1 VCKPLLSIPLPKVRE
16 GGLNVITESEREEY
30 LAEIRRQVCSRCKER
45 PAGGPPC
52 APLGKPCGVELYLP
66 ELIEAIHDVQGELIE
81 PYWQRK
87 QQLVCSRCAYLHS
100 DACPCPM
107 DYWFVPI
114 LHSVELVDRH
124 RQLRAR
130 SHQLVAG
137 LPGQNRPDLGEV
149 ARAYEEAA
157 GTWTGCDWTTRF
169 GNNDLDL
176 NGWTAAEAESMA
188 VESTDPEEVEDW
200 RAAAEWLAQ
209 VEKNAGQAEA
219 QAALAVAAANA
230 EEWGEALEHAR
241 RALLLE
247 FASGRPLWNRA
258 PLTWQ
263 GLWNAIRDAA
273 TASVAPSAPAAGNE
287 PEKRFGDDRTS

>member
-1 VCKPLLSIPLPKVRE
+1 M
-16 GGLNVITESEREEY
+16 ITEAEREEY

-66 ELIEAIHDVQGELIE
+66 ELIEAIHEVQSELIE
-81 PYWQRK
+81 PYRQSKQR
-87 QQLVCSRCAYLHS
+87 LVCSRCAYLHS

-114 LHSVELVDRH
+114 LHAVELVDQRRQRH
-124 RQLRAR
+124 AR
-130 SHQLVAG
+130 GHQLVAS
-137 LPGQNRPDLGEV
+137 LPRQNNPDLGAV

-176 NGWTAAEAESMA
+176 NGWAAAEAESMA

-200 RAAAEWLAQ
+200 TAAATWLAQ
-209 VEKNAGQAEA
+209 VEKNAEQAEA
-219 QAALAVAAANA
+219 QAALAVAAANGG
-230 EEWGEALEHAR
+230 EWGEALEHAR

-247 FASGRPLWNRA
+247 FASGRPLWNHA

-263 GLWNAIRDAA
+263 GLWNAIRDVA
-273 TASVAPSAPAAGNE
+273 TIASSPSGPATRSEPGQRSAGSL
-287 PEKRFGDDRTS
+287 T

>member
-1 VCKPLLSIPLPKVRE
+1 M
-16 GGLNVITESEREEY
+16 ITEAEREEY
-30 LAEIRRQVCSRCKER
+30 LAEIRRQVCSQCKER
-45 PAGGPPC
+45 PPGGPPC

-66 ELIEAIHDVQGELIE
+66 ELIEAIHEVQGELIE
-81 PYWQRK
+81 PYRQSKQR
-87 QQLVCSRCAYLHS
+87 LVCSRCAYLNS

-114 LHSVELVDRH
+114 LHAVEMVDQR
-124 RQLRAR
+124 RQHHAR
-130 SHQLVAG
+130 GHQLVAA
-137 LPGQNRPDLGEV
+137 LPAQGHPDLTAV
-149 ARAYEEAA
+149 ARAYEEAV

-200 RAAAEWLAQ
+200 TAAAAWLVQ
-209 VEKNAGQAEA
+209 IEKNAGQAEA

-230 EEWGEALEHAR
+230 EEWTEALEHAR

-247 FASGRPLWNRA
+247 FASGRPLWNSG

-263 GLWNAIRDAA
+263 GLWNAIHDAA
-273 TASVAPSAPAAGNE
+273 TSTSGPSGSETPIE
-287 PEKRFGDDRTS
+287 PRPTSSEALAE

>member
-1 VCKPLLSIPLPKVRE
+1 M
-16 GGLNVITESEREEY
+16 ITEAEREEY

-45 PAGGPPC
+45 PPGGPPC

-66 ELIEAIHDVQGELIE
+66 ELIEAIHEVQGELIE
-81 PYWQRK
+81 PYRQSKQR
-87 QQLVCSRCAYLHS
+87 LVCSRCAYLHS

-114 LHSVELVDRH
+114 LHAVELVDQCRQRH
-124 RQLRAR
+124 AR
-130 SHQLVAG
+130 GHQLVAS
-137 LPGQNRPDLGEV
+137 LPRQNHPDLGAV

-176 NGWTAAEAESMA
+176 KGWTAEEAESMA
-188 VESTDPEEVEDW
+188 VESTDPDEVEDW
-200 RAAAEWLAQ
+200 TAAATWLAQ
-209 VEKNAGQAEA
+209 IEKNAEQAET
-219 QAALAVAAANA
+219 QAVLAVAAANA
-230 EEWGEALEHAR
+230 GEWGEALEHAR

-247 FASGRPLWNRA
+247 FASGRPLWNHA

-263 GLWNAIRDAA
+263 DRWNAIRGVA
-273 TASVAPSAPAAGNE
+273 TTATDLSGPATTIERGE
-287 PEKRFGDDRTS
+287 RSGDSPAQ